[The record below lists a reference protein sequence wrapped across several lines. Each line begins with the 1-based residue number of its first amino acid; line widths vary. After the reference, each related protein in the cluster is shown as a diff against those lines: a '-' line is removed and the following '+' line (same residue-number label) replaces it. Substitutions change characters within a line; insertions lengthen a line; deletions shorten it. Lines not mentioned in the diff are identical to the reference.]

1 MHSILSTDRKQVERP
16 GLAGAQPSSNLHG
29 SPGGTTRLVLHR
41 VGMTDSGDPAVWLE
55 VVILLGLG
63 LGVLWLLVFLAVD
76 RVLGRSRTADLHSRR
91 KAY

>member
-1 MHSILSTDRKQVERP
+1 M
-16 GLAGAQPSSNLHG
+16 
-29 SPGGTTRLVLHR
+29 VLHR

-91 KAY
+91 KAS